1 MTFDE
6 LKEQDVFK
14 AFNSF
19 ITVKDAKASGLIPE
33 AYHSI
38 FKDTCKCGSDF
49 IIKDNLSTVQCCNPR
64 CYIKLGYM
72 LAETLA
78 RFGCKGIGEATCI
91 DLVVAKYDKL
101 KYKSHVELLVLKE
114 DELPDWMNNMRGFNY
129 LQAINSIKSA
139 NYTVNDICSNLA
151 IPAFNSTI
159 KKLLDPYNSVDE
171 FLADIKKS
179 GGIAVYLLEQ
189 GINDR
194 QKAFY
199 LREFLPDLMLAQL
212 YFSKNIRLKGLKVVD
227 ICITGFLSPEGRV
240 VKQKEF
246 IEILN
251 EAGKTVNG
259 LQLMEFNET
268 DAISSVP
275 YIVADS
281 PSTSRKY
288 RKGVERGVLIT
299 SSELLNEVRKVVAEY
314 NEEYAK
320 QHG

>member
-6 LKEQDVFK
+6 LKELDVFN
-14 AFNSF
+14 AFKHF
-19 ITVKDAKASGLIPE
+19 VTVKDAKVSGLLPE
-33 AYHSI
+33 PYHNI
-38 FKDTCKCGSDF
+38 FKDTCDCGSDF

-64 CYIKLGYM
+64 CYLKLGYM
-72 LAETLA
+72 LAETLS

-91 DLVVAKYDKL
+91 DLVKSKYKDL
-101 KYKSHVELLVLKE
+101 KYKSHVELLVLTE
-114 DELPDWMNNMRGFNY
+114 EELPYWMNNARGTNY
-129 LQAINSIKSA
+129 LMATSSIRNSKFTI
-139 NYTVNDICSNLA
+139 NDICANLA
-151 IPAFNSTI
+151 IPAFDATI
-159 KKLLDPYNSVDE
+159 KKLLEPYNTIDE

-179 GGIAVYLLEQ
+179 GGIAIYLLTL
-189 GINDR
+189 GIADK

-199 LREFLPDLMLAQL
+199 LKEFLPDLMLAQV
-212 YFSKNIRLKGLKVVD
+212 YFQQNIRLKGLKKVD
-227 ICITGFLSPEGRV
+227 ICITGFLNPEGRI

-251 EAGKTVNG
+251 ENGRAENG
-259 LQLMEFNET
+259 LQLVEFNET

-288 RKGVERGVLIT
+288 RKGAERGVLIT

-314 NEEYAK
+314 NEEYSK
-320 QHG
+320 RNG